1 VRIQFENVDFSSRS
15 GPNGFGL
22 KLARH
27 FISMGHELTNE
38 SSNVRLSFIQSRN
51 DFSPTVLRL
60 DGIYFN
66 SAQNWEKMNEP
77 ILSSYRHADAVIVQS
92 KFDQKLIET
101 FFGSRKNLYVI
112 HNGTDFDAIDR
123 ILPAEINVEREK
135 VWMCASAW
143 RPHKRLIDN
152 VRLFQK
158 LSQEDHIM
166 LVAGRDSQQ
175 YLSEHNI
182 VDDRIKILGDL
193 SWPQLI
199 SCMKASKFFVHLSW
213 LDHCPNVVIDARAAG
228 CKIFCSS
235 EGGTKE
241 VAGLDAS
248 VVKEGTWKMMPTC
261 LYEPPPIS
269 EFLLTQ
275 NQSFQPSINIRD
287 VALKYESVL
296 RKLVDETENNNQH
309 A

>member
-1 VRIQFENVDFSSRS
+1 MKIQFENVDFSSRS

-27 FISMGHELTNE
+27 FVSMGHELTNE
-38 SSNVRLSFIQSRN
+38 SPSVRLSFIQSRN
-51 DFSPTVLRL
+51 DFSPNVLRL

-92 KFDQKLIET
+92 KFDRKLIET
-101 FFGSRKNLYVI
+101 FFGSRENLYVV
-112 HNGTDFDAIDR
+112 HNGTNFDAIDQ
-123 ILPAEINVEREK
+123 ILPAEINVDREK

-143 RPHKRLIDN
+143 RSHKRLIDN
-152 VRLFQK
+152 IRLFQNF
-158 LSQEDHIM
+158 SQTDHVI
-166 LVAGRDSQQ
+166 LVAGSDAQQ
-175 YLSEHNI
+175 YLSENNI

-213 LDHCPNVVIDARAAG
+213 LDHCPNVVIDARASG
-228 CKIFCSS
+228 CEIFCSS

-241 VAGLDAS
+241 VAGLNAS
-248 VVKEGTWKMMPTC
+248 VVKEDEWKMAPTQ
-261 LYEPPPIS
+261 LYQPPPIS
-269 EFLLTQ
+269 EFSLKQ
-275 NQSFQPSINIRD
+275 NQLSQPSINIRD

-296 RKLVDETENNNQH
+296 GEACR
-309 A
+309 